1 MFVLGRLAGC
11 VAGLPSNGGG
21 SAWLRASSPP
31 VVCCGTSVCSMAD
44 NEDAGAFLLRVVG
57 LLCILDGAC
66 SVDDEGAGGAVGA
79 VEAVE
84 AVGA

>member
-1 MFVLGRLAGC
+1 
-11 VAGLPSNGGG
+11 
-21 SAWLRASSPP
+21 
-31 VVCCGTSVCSMAD
+31 MAD